1 MNNILIHETFQET
14 VQGEGHWVGLPVDF
28 IRLAGCPVGCHF
40 CDTGYANG
48 NQVKGYQQ
56 SIVSLLSELKS
67 LNVVISGGEPFT
79 NKQLPDLV
87 KALLDDNR
95 HVHIETSG
103 SLWQEIDDRVWI
115 TLSPKQHLN
124 PKFPVDKR
132 FWQRANEVKIVITDG
147 TELEFYD
154 RSILN
159 LQVYLQPEWT
169 TRDRT
174 IPLIFEILKS
184 HPTCRLSL
192 QTHKILNVR

>member
-1 MNNILIHETFQET
+1 MLIHETFQET

-28 IRLAGCPVGCHF
+28 IRLAGCPVGCYF

-56 SIVSLLSELKS
+56 NIPSLLSELKS
-67 LNVVISGGEPFT
+67 INVVISGGEPFV

-87 KALLDDNR
+87 TALLKDNR

-103 SLWQEIDDRVWI
+103 AFWQEVDNRAWI

-124 PKFPVDKR
+124 PRMPVDKR
-132 FWQRANEVKIVITDG
+132 FWQRANEVKIVIVDG
-147 TELEFYD
+147 TELDFYE
-154 RSILN
+154 RNILN
-159 LQVYLQPEWT
+159 LQIYLQPEWT

-174 IPLIFEILKS
+174 IPLILEILKS
-184 HPTCRLSL
+184 RPTCRLSL

>member
-1 MNNILIHETFQET
+1 MNILIHETFQQT
-14 VQGEGHWVGLPVDF
+14 IQGEGHWVGLPVDF

-56 SIVSLLSELKS
+56 SIASLLSELKS
-67 LNVVISGGEPFT
+67 LNIVVSGGEPFT

-87 KALLDDNR
+87 NALLNDNR
-95 HVHIETSG
+95 HVHIETNG
-103 SLWQEIDDRVWI
+103 SFWQEIDDRVWI

-132 FWQRANEVKIVITDG
+132 FWLRANEVKIVIADG
-147 TELEFYD
+147 TELDFYES
-154 RSILN
+154 SILN
-159 LQVYLQPEWT
+159 LQIYLQPEWT

-174 IPLIFEILKS
+174 IPLVFEILKS

>member
-1 MNNILIHETFQET
+1 MLIHETFQET

-28 IRLAGCPVGCHF
+28 IRLAGCPVGCYF

-56 SIVSLLSELKS
+56 SISSLLGELKS
-67 LNVVISGGEPFT
+67 LNVVISGGEPFA

-87 KALLDDNR
+87 NALLDDNR
-95 HVHIETSG
+95 HAHIETSG
-103 SLWQEIDDRVWI
+103 AFWQDVDDRAWV

-124 PKFPVDKR
+124 SKMPVDNR
-132 FWQRANEVKIVITDG
+132 FWQRANEVKIVIADG
-147 TELEFYD
+147 TELDFYD
-154 RSILN
+154 RNILN

-174 IPLIFEILKS
+174 IPFIFEILKS

>member
-1 MNNILIHETFQET
+1 MNIPIHETFQQT
-14 VQGEGHWVGLPVDF
+14 IQGEGYWTGKPVDF

-48 NQVKGYQQ
+48 NQVKGYQKD
-56 SIVSLLSELKS
+56 IGHLLSELKS
-67 LNVVISGGEPFT
+67 LNVVISGGEPFIH
-79 NKQLPDLV
+79 KQLPELV
-87 KALLDDNR
+87 DALLNDNR
-95 HVHIETSG
+95 NVFIETSG
-103 SLWQEIDDRVWI
+103 SFWQEIDDRVWI

-132 FWQRANEVKIVITDG
+132 FWQRANEVKIVIADG
-147 TELEFYD
+147 TELDFYERD
-154 RSILN
+154 ILN